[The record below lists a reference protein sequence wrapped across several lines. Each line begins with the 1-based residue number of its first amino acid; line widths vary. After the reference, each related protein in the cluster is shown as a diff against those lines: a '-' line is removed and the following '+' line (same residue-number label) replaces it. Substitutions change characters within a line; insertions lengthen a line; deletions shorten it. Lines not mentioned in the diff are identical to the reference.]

1 MTKTKVLVLL
11 LVLLF
16 ALFVGEVVYYFF
28 SATSKTGVVKVY
40 TNTTPSP
47 TQSINKQAVA
57 TITGDKV
64 NAITNATRFYIN
76 FLLNRSRKSV
86 TTVSNLTNLYHGQI
100 INIVKTN
107 YEAPKGYIN
116 KEIIFLRSLTENDTY
131 RLYLTEN
138 QISKLKV
145 TSKNKTPLNFSD
157 LKKGDVVTITEKVN
171 LLKSDYFSG
180 IESFTIDVKNR

>member
-16 ALFVGEVVYYFF
+16 AIFIGEIIFYFF
-28 SATSKTGVVKVY
+28 NTTSKVWSPKVY
-40 TNTTPSP
+40 TNTEPALTKSADKQPV
-47 TQSINKQAVA
+47 TTINN
-57 TITGDKV
+57 DKI
-64 NAITNATRFYIN
+64 NAITNATRFYLN

-86 TTVSNLTNLYHGQI
+86 TTVSYLTTLYHGQI

-138 QISKLKV
+138 HIGKLKI

-180 IESFTIDVKNR
+180 IESYTIDVKNR